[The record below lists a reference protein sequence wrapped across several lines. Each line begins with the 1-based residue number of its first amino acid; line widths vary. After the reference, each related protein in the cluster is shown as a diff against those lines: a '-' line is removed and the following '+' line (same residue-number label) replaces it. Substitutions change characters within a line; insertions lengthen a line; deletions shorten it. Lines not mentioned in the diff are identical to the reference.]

1 VKKMSNIEHFQSD
14 NQKYTQA
21 RTDIYNPAF
30 ECPINNGDSDFL
42 KKDIHKYCEMISFL
56 RWYPDIAYDLMK
68 PKTGKK
74 LELDADQRMTLRM
87 LVRMPDNY
95 LCVIR
100 GYGKT
105 MLHIMAHYH
114 IARFFPNAR
123 LSVTAST
130 RESAVS
136 IWQSKHKELL
146 EFYPSLADEIKYFS
160 FAKDRGTV
168 QFVNG
173 SEVDALANSQQ
184 SKGQRRHRGGLEES
198 NIIDKKTLEDAV
210 IPIFNIPRR
219 TSGNEIDPDEL
230 NGQINRYTTS
240 GYKNSDE
247 FDVIKLNLENMKNL
261 NGAFLTGSDWILPV
275 YYGRQKKSLVDKARQ
290 GDLTFFKMNYLCEW
304 VGASDGALMNI
315 SRLMNARVVDK
326 PEFECEKD
334 KRGNLADVEYVFGV
348 DVARSDSD
356 SNNKSAIVVIKIIR
370 SPNRKVRQVKLVNIV
385 TPPNGLTFNE
395 QSIIIK
401 RMFYQ
406 YGGNLVNPERSKV
419 KAIIIDANVIG
430 QGLVDEMLRE
440 TTDPLSGEELGCF
453 GTLNTNQIPEI
464 TSAPELIFCLKA
476 QGING
481 AIITNFLNYCESGKL
496 KLLKDFKSIKESI
509 KQEEREQYESACL
522 QINYL
527 IDEVANLKIKKTKN
541 DADITDTMVVRKID
555 KDRYSALAYGL
566 YYIDVYMNNADED
579 MTSEE
584 DDVIFY

>member
-1 VKKMSNIEHFQSD
+1 MSNYDKFQSD
-14 NQKYTQA
+14 NNKFTQS
-21 RTDIYNPAF
+21 RTDIYNSAF
-30 ECPINNGDSDFL
+30 ETPVGLKDYDFI
-42 KKDIHKYCEMISFL
+42 KKDIHKYCELISFL

-74 LELDADQRMTLRM
+74 LELDSDQRMTLRM

-136 IWQSKHKELL
+136 IWQSKHKEIL

-198 NIIDKKTLEDAV
+198 NIIDKSTLEDAV
-210 IPIFNIPRR
+210 MPIFNIPRR
-219 TSGNEIDPDEL
+219 TSGNEVDPDEL
-230 NGQINRYTTS
+230 NGQVNRYTTS

-247 FDVIKLNLENMKNL
+247 FDVIKQNLLNMKDL
-261 NGAFLTGSDWILPV
+261 KGAFLTGSDWILPV
-275 YYGRQKKSLVDKARQ
+275 YYGRQKKSTVDKARQ

-315 SRLMNARVVDK
+315 SILMNSRVIDK

-334 KRGNLADVEYVFGV
+334 KRGNLADVEYVMGV
-348 DVARSDSD
+348 DVARSDSN
-356 SNNKSAIVVIKIIR
+356 SNNKSAIVVLKIIR
-370 SPNRKVRQVKLVNIV
+370 ASNGKIRQVKLVNIV
-385 TPPNGLTFNE
+385 TPPNGLSFRE
-395 QSIIIK
+395 QAILVK
-401 RMFYQ
+401 KMFYQ
-406 YGGNLVNPERSKV
+406 YGGNLQQPERSRV
-419 KAIIIDANVIG
+419 KAIVIDTNVIG
-430 QGLVDEMLRE
+430 QGLKDEMLLE
-440 TTDPLSGEELGCF
+440 TTDPLTGDELGSF
-453 GTLNTNQIPEI
+453 GMINTTEVPENQN
-464 TSAPELIFCLKA
+464 APEFVYSLKA

-496 KLLKDFKSIKESI
+496 KLVKDFKAISSSIKPED
-509 KQEEREQYESACL
+509 REQYEIACM
-522 QINYL
+522 QVNCL
-527 IDEVANLKIKKTKN
+527 IDEIANLKIKKTKN
-541 DADITDTMVVRKID
+541 DSDITVTRVVRKVD

-566 YYIDVYMNNADED
+566 YYIDVFMNEAIEQ
-579 MTSEE
+579 E
-584 DDVIFY
+584 DDDDDLVLY